1 MALVNPQTGN
11 YVKITG
17 FQFDFPMGNHHI
29 NYIIF
34 KDLEQRQRYES
45 GLNEF
50 EQSQTKQYN
59 GFGAI
64 NDALE
69 SEPIQ
74 ATTVKD
80 VTYNAMYKALKA
92 DLFAGWED
100 S

>member
-50 EQSQTKQYN
+50 EQSQPKQYN

-64 NDALE
+64 NSALE

-74 ATTVKD
+74 SPTVKD
-80 VTYNAMYKALKA
+80 VMFNAMYKALKVE
-92 DLFAGWED
+92 LFPNWED
-100 S
+100 A